1 MFLACTFLSALNK
14 LYIIQNLKPEKST
27 SMFINYLVNSCG
39 GTQKSTCQELALTRT
54 ASEWFWWKES
64 STTKERE
71 ICLWFCGNYK
81 IMFENGGLETPK
93 DMRLISSFITGP
105 LSCGLLCNDVK
116 HYDHLKYIYVFFFIY
131 VGCPG
136 QLTRTTTIPHGPLD
150 ILQAQEQVRHR
161 GGDRCAYRG
170 SNPGRGRNKSH
181 DWPQQL
187 DPQVQKRE
195 VMFLKKTREYN
206 YKSSKY
212 IQKRFPVLMRVT

>member
-116 HYDHLKYIYVFFFIY
+116 HYDHLKYIYVFFDLLGVSGSAY
-131 VGCPG
+131 AHHDYSPRPTGHPASPG
-136 QLTRTTTIPHGPLD
+136 AGKAP
-150 ILQAQEQVRHR
+150 R
-161 GGDRCAYRG
+161 GWQTC
-170 SNPGRGRNKSH
+170 
-181 DWPQQL
+181 
-187 DPQVQKRE
+187 
-195 VMFLKKTREYN
+195 T
-206 YKSSKY
+206 
-212 IQKRFPVLMRVT
+212 